1 MYNLK
6 EENKI
11 TIDYFE
17 KNNKIN
23 ENQIRN
29 FSIDIKLEI
38 HIHVVFLLVHVHSNN
53 ILEGFETCSFIY
65 M

>member
-11 TIDYFE
+11 TIEYFE

-38 HIHVVFLLVHVHSNN
+38 HIHVVFLLVHSNN